1 MNSAP
6 KAFFHDAPKNWGL
19 LLASN
24 FFCASSRLA
33 SIRALCSGERFDAGR
48 LELEFALGEVS
59 SVFEDLFCGESLLT
73 PASSALLLVPKVLK
87 KLEIFFWVCIFQPN
101 WSQTAKSN
109 HWSKKSND
117 LWKEPSTILGHF
129 SRHFS
134 TNRNVVAWEAWN
146 KEKKSSPPY
155 WVVRCEFLTCSG
167 LKVQECHY
175 FRHFQRY
182 LDPPLYRF
190 VFAVTQRNFPDH

>member
-6 KAFFHDAPKNWGL
+6 KAFFQEAPKNWGL

-24 FFCASSRLA
+24 FFRASSRLA
-33 SIRALCSGERFDAGR
+33 SIRALCSGERFDTGR

-59 SVFEDLFCGESLLT
+59 SVFEDLFCGESFVT
-73 PASSALLLVPKVLK
+73 PASSAVLLVPKVLK
-87 KLEIFFWVCIFQPN
+87 KLEIVFCVSIFQPN

-117 LWKEPSTILGHF
+117 SWRTKYILGHF
-129 SRHFS
+129 SRHLW

-146 KEKKSSPPY
+146 REKNSSPPY
-155 WVVRCEFLTCSG
+155 WILRCRFLTCSG
-167 LKVQECHY
+167 LKV
-175 FRHFQRY
+175 
-182 LDPPLYRF
+182 
-190 VFAVTQRNFPDH
+190 